1 MNIKQLEF
9 TKESIF
15 EYATRDDVYVVTI
28 QRGRSTKPRPFGLA
42 FKSVKN
48 MTIVDILE
56 ALENKRISFSRSNG
70 MESMT
75 RTLSFYANFTTY
87 IMEKQLV
94 LTVKDGSIRHRID
107 VTGYWFS
114 KTWSP

>member
-42 FKSVKN
+42 FKSVKD

-56 ALENKRISFSRSNG
+56 ALENK
-70 MESMT
+70 E
-75 RTLSFYANFTTY
+75 LA
-87 IMEKQLV
+87 LV
-94 LTVKDGSIRHRID
+94 E
-107 VTGYWFS
+107 VTG
-114 KTWSP
+114 WSP